1 MYVRVYFTNVGYFLY
16 QNKIS
21 FYPFT
26 LGSVWKGR
34 ASGTELQGVFCFKS
48 LISKEISCLKLC
60 WWKVIAII
68 YSQRS
73 LTLGTNL
80 RSASEFS
87 IY

>member
-1 MYVRVYFTNVGYFLY
+1 MG
-16 QNKIS
+16 
-21 FYPFT
+21 
-26 LGSVWKGR
+26 
-34 ASGTELQGVFCFKS
+34 GTELQGVFCFKS

-87 IY
+87 VY